1 MPDSRTPRRFAVV
14 SSTTATTAT
23 RTLWSSSGAT
33 AVAAYCAAE
42 EIETA
47 TVST

>member
-1 MPDSRTPRRFAVV
+1 MLVRK
-14 SSTTATTAT
+14 TTATTAT
-23 RTLWSSSGAT
+23 NTGWSRSGSMV
-33 AVAAYCAAE
+33 VAAYCAAE